1 MRISDWSSDVCS
13 SDLLED
19 NGVTGETAD
28 LVEID
33 GNEAI
38 DALRGEE
45 VDAAIFVGAPTSRT
59 IGTLL
64 AMPGVTPMSFERAD
78 AYVRRNA
85 YLSKVVLPM
94 GTLDL
99 AKNLPGRDLVLLAPT
114 ATTVVTPDT
123 PQTLI
128 SYEERRGGKEG

>member
-64 AMPGVTPMSFERAD
+64 AKIGRASCRDRECPYVSISGVAVS
-78 AYVRRNA
+78 
-85 YLSKVVLPM
+85 L
-94 GTLDL
+94 
-99 AKNLPGRDLVLLAPT
+99 KNTNSTTSLQQHPT
-114 ATTVVTPDT
+114 HQKPRVDKDT
-123 PQTLI
+123 F
-128 SYEERRGGKEG
+128 G